1 MIEKKKYYENS
12 INGGEVLMENTNK
25 EYLKKYA
32 EKKANSFNIMCL
44 VVLSALALVAL
55 ILNEVDI
62 FTIDKFNMRFAMI
75 QLSVYGLIPVSIYLV
90 HDKILRRSNSI
101 LEYDYFKVFVLL
113 FSYVSVM
120 FFVVATSYHSTLL
133 LAVPPLMASQYRN
146 NKRLSLIT
154 FIASILLVIIFY
166 YGSFIFGE
174 YDSNLLKPLTAAE
187 ANDFNRRIE
196 ILTPKRMLEVFLH
209 YVAPTSLCVAAIDFI
224 GLSISKRTSEMLDIQ
239 IDLSNKVNEEIIAKA
254 NMQNSVIE
262 DLADVIESR
271 DIETGEHI
279 KRTKLY
285 VTILVNKMKQD
296 SHYKDV
302 LDDKL
307 CENIINAA
315 PLHDIG
321 KIVVSDL
328 ILCKPGKLTDDEFD
342 KMKVHTTKG
351 AEIISKIL
359 DDLEDEDFLH
369 TAYDI
374 ALSHHEKWDGRGY
387 PNGIKEEEIPLS
399 ARIMAIADVFDA
411 LVAERVYKKPMPVD
425 DAINI
430 IKNDAGTHFDPYIVN
445 NIFVNVLDD
454 FKKVAL
460 E

>member
-1 MIEKKKYYENS
+1 MQ
-12 INGGEVLMENTNK
+12 NGGEVLMENTNK

-75 QLSVYGLIPVSIYLV
+75 QLSVYGLIPASIYLV

-187 ANDFNRRIE
+187 ANDFNKRIE

-359 DDLEDEDFLH
+359 ADLGDEDFLH

>member
-1 MIEKKKYYENS
+1 
-12 INGGEVLMENTNK
+12 MENTNK

-32 EKKANSFNIMCL
+32 EKKANSFNIKCL

-187 ANDFNRRIE
+187 ANDFNKRIE

>member
-1 MIEKKKYYENS
+1 
-12 INGGEVLMENTNK
+12 MENTNK

-75 QLSVYGLIPVSIYLV
+75 QLSVYGLIPASIYLV

-154 FIASILLVIIFY
+154 FIASILLVVIFY

-359 DDLEDEDFLH
+359 DDLGDEDFLH

>member
-1 MIEKKKYYENS
+1 MQ
-12 INGGEVLMENTNK
+12 NGGEVLMENTNK

-187 ANDFNRRIE
+187 ANDFNKRIE

-359 DDLEDEDFLH
+359 ADLGDEDFLH

>member
-1 MIEKKKYYENS
+1 
-12 INGGEVLMENTNK
+12 MENTNK

-32 EKKANSFNIMCL
+32 EKKANSFNIKCL

-113 FSYVSVM
+113 FSYVSVI

-187 ANDFNRRIE
+187 ANDFNKRIE

>member
-1 MIEKKKYYENS
+1 
-12 INGGEVLMENTNK
+12 MENTNK

>member
-1 MIEKKKYYENS
+1 
-12 INGGEVLMENTNK
+12 MENTNK

-75 QLSVYGLIPVSIYLV
+75 QLSVYGLIPASIYLV

-187 ANDFNRRIE
+187 ANDFNKRIE

-359 DDLEDEDFLH
+359 DDLGDEDFLH